1 VTVRLLCVGDI
12 HLGRRPGRLPEDLAL
27 HGISATELTPAA
39 AWRDCVEH
47 ALATAPD
54 ALVLAGD
61 VVDAFDDR
69 FEAFSMLRAGVARL
83 VEAGVAVFAVAG
95 NHDVDALPRLAAQIP
110 GFRLLGAGGEW
121 ECVSVG
127 SRDGPPLRLL
137 GWSFPEP
144 AVAASPLASLRFE
157 PQPGTATL
165 GLLHCD
171 VDGGRSGYA
180 PVPRAALDRVPV
192 DGWLLGHVHKPG
204 DLSAAR
210 PVGYLGSLV
219 GLDPGEPGVRGP
231 WWVEVDGPQRVRAR
245 QLPLAPMRWERGEIR
260 AEAYPPGHAADA
272 FFAALREALWAIHEK
287 LIAEAGGAPAAR
299 VVGCRLTVTG
309 PGRHDEAVQALLA
322 APERWPQERQGDVH
336 YFVEKLEESPVP
348 DLDLDALALG
358 SDPPGLLAR
367 RLVALRDGSEEAG
380 VLLDAFAPPLAHALS
395 APRWQRLGE
404 PAPEPD
410 EVRSLLLLA
419 GTRRL
424 EGLLRQ
430 AGDRARPAE

>member
-12 HLGRRPGRLPEDLAL
+12 HLGRRPSRLPEDLAL

-47 ALATAPD
+47 ALATSPD

-61 VVDAFDDR
+61 VVDALDDR
-69 FEAFSMLRAGVARL
+69 FEAFSVLRAGVARL
-83 VEAGVAVFAVAG
+83 VEAGVAVYAVAG

-110 GFRLLGAGGEW
+110 GFRLLGAGGAW
-121 ECVSVG
+121 ECVRIESK
-127 SRDGPPLRLL
+127 DGPPLRLL

-144 AVAASPLASLRFE
+144 VVGASPLASLRFE
-157 PQPGTATL
+157 AEPGTATL

-180 PVPRAALDRVPV
+180 PVPRAALERVPV
-192 DGWLLGHVHKPG
+192 DGWLLGHVHRPG
-204 DLSAAR
+204 DLSGAR

-219 GLDPGEPGVRGP
+219 GLDPGEHGARGP

-245 QLPLAPMRWERGEIR
+245 QIPLAPMRWER
-260 AEAYPPGHAADA
+260 AELCAGAYSPGQAADA
-272 FFAALREALWAIHEK
+272 FFAELREALRATHAK
-287 LIAEAGGAPAAR
+287 LVAEAGGAPSTR
-299 VVGCRLTVTG
+299 VVGCRLTVSG

-322 APERWPQERQGDVH
+322 APERWPQERFGDVH

-358 SDPPGLLAR
+358 TDPPGLLAR
-367 RLVALRDGSEEAG
+367 RLVALRDGSAEAG
-380 VLLDAFAPPLAHALS
+380 ALLAAFAPQLDRALS

-404 PAPEPD
+404 PAPDTNET
-410 EVRSLLLLA
+410 RSLLLFA

-424 EGLLRQ
+424 EALLRQ
-430 AGDRARPAE
+430 AGGRAKAGP